1 LTFFPAN
8 EMNEIPVAPDGNT
21 QQPEDKTMSMVK
33 EFKEFAMRG
42 NVVDLA
48 VGVIIGG
55 AFGKI
60 VGSVIE
66 DLVMPLVGKVVGNVD
81 FSNLY
86 IPLSAK
92 VSNAIDLAPGH
103 VLALVD
109 ARKIG
114 PVFAY
119 GNFITVLINFI
130 ILAFC
135 IFLLVKGI
143 NALKRKE
150 APAAA
155 APSTSEQLLMEI
167 RDLLKKK

>member
-1 LTFFPAN
+1 
-8 EMNEIPVAPDGNT
+8 
-21 QQPEDKTMSMVK
+21 
-33 EFKEFAMRG
+33 MRG

-48 VGVIIGG
+48 IGVIIGG

-66 DLVMPLVGKVVGNVD
+66 DLIMPLISGLVGNVD

-86 IPLSAK
+86 IPLSEK
-92 VSNAIDLAPGH
+92 VSEAMHNAPGG

-109 ARKIG
+109 ARKVG

-119 GNFITVLINFI
+119 GNFTTILINFI

-135 IFLLVKGI
+135 IFLLVKGM
-143 NALKRKE
+143 NSLKRKE
-150 APAAA
+150 EAKPAEPPAPTA
-155 APSTSEQLLMEI
+155 EEKLLTEI
-167 RDLLKKK
+167 RDLLRAK